1 MHGSQRTLPRL
12 SAVFIAVLLAGCSL
26 SPDYTRPDAPVPGN
40 YPGQNGAA
48 QASAADLGWEQFFHE
63 SRLKA
68 LIGLALENNRDMR
81 IAVKRVDEARAQYG
95 ITRSDQFPQIGATA
109 QESAQRLPRNMR
121 MAGPDSPSVTRNF
134 SAGIGITDFELDFF
148 GKQRNLSE
156 AAFQSYLATVEGR
169 KTAQI
174 NLIGQLATAYYN
186 LRAAQQQKDLVAKTL
201 KSRQATYDLVQTRF
215 RGGVASALDVNQA
228 KTSLDDARAT
238 SAELDRSEKQAQ
250 NALQLIIG
258 APLPAGLPAPS
269 PFAGDVL
276 MAKIPAGLPSDLL
289 ERRPDIIAAEHD
301 LLAANAN
308 IGAARA
314 AFFPSISLT
323 GLIGSTSL
331 GLSSLFDGG
340 QGTWS
345 FNPVINLPIF
355 TAGRL
360 RNNLELTEVRKDIAV
375 AQYEKSIQTAFKEV
389 ADALA
394 GESTYGAQLDA
405 LRDQQKSAY
414 ESLNLAD
421 LRYKNGI
428 DSFLQ
433 VQTAQ
438 INLFTVQQS
447 FVQVGLGSLLNKVEL
462 YKALGGGWSRD
473 TVMRPNPDAPV
484 SNTAPASNTVPAT
497 GNATQITP
505 TTQQ

>member
-1 MHGSQRTLPRL
+1 MQGSQRTLPRL
-12 SAVFIAVLLAGCSL
+12 SAVFMAVLLAGCSL
-26 SPDYTRPDAPVPGN
+26 APDYTRPDAPVSPT
-40 YPGQNGAA
+40 YPGQSGVN
-48 QASAADLGWEQFFHE
+48 QANAADLGWEQFFRE
-63 SRLKA
+63 PRLKA

-109 QESAQRLPRNMR
+109 QETAQRMPPNMR
-121 MAGPDSPSVTRNF
+121 MAGPDSPSVSRSFT
-134 SAGIGITDFELDFF
+134 AGIGITDFELDFF
-148 GKQRNLSE
+148 GKQRNMSE
-156 AAFQSYLATVEGR
+156 AAFQSYLSTVEGR

-174 NLIGQLATAYYN
+174 NMIGQLATAYYN
-186 LRAAQQQKDLVAKTL
+186 LRAAQQQKELVAKTL
-201 KSRQATYDLVQTRF
+201 KSRQSTYNLVQTRF

-228 KTSLDDARAT
+228 KTLLDAARA
-238 SAELDRSEKQAQ
+238 SAAELDRSEQQAR

-258 APLPAGLPAPS
+258 APLPTTLPPAS

-289 ERRPDIIAAEHD
+289 VRRPDIIAAEHD

-323 GLIGSTSL
+323 GLIGSASL
-331 GLSSLFDGG
+331 GLGTLFAGG
-340 QGTWS
+340 QGSWS

-375 AQYEKSIQTAFKEV
+375 AQYEKTIQTAFKEV

-394 GESTYGAQLDA
+394 GESTYGAQLQA

-462 YKALGGGWSRD
+462 YKALGGGWNRD
-473 TVMRPNPDAPV
+473 TIMRPNPDAPIANPAPV
-484 SNTAPASNTVPAT
+484 S
-497 GNATQITP
+497 GTP
-505 TTQQ
+505 TQLTPSTQQ

>member
-1 MHGSQRTLPRL
+1 MQGSQRSLPRL
-12 SAVFIAVLLAGCSL
+12 SAVFMAVLLAGCSL
-26 SPDYTRPDAPVPGN
+26 APDYQRPDAPIPGS
-40 YPGQNGAA
+40 YPGQNGVA

-63 SRLKA
+63 PRLKA
-68 LIGLALENNRDMR
+68 LISLALENNRDMR

-109 QESAQRLPRNMR
+109 QEQAQRMPPNMR
-121 MAGPDSPSVTRNF
+121 MAGPDSPAVTRSF
-134 SAGIGITDFELDFF
+134 TSGIGITDFELDFF

-186 LRAAQQQKDLVAKTL
+186 LRAAQQQNELVAKTL

-228 KTSLDDARAT
+228 KTSLDAARAT
-238 SAELDRSEKQAQ
+238 SAELDRSEQQAR
-250 NALQLIIG
+250 NAMQLIIG
-258 APLPAGLPAPS
+258 APLPANLPPPS

-289 ERRPDIIAAEHD
+289 TRRPDIIAAEHD

-323 GLIGSTSL
+323 GLIGTASPTL
-331 GLSSLFDGG
+331 GSLFAGG
-340 QGTWS
+340 QGSWTFS
-345 FNPVINLPIF
+345 PAISLPIF

-375 AQYEKSIQTAFKEV
+375 AQYEKTIQTAFREV

-394 GESTYGAQLDA
+394 GEATYGTQLQA
-405 LRDQQKSAY
+405 LREQQKSAY

-447 FVQVGLGSLLNKVEL
+447 FVQAGLGSLLNRVEL
-462 YKALGGGWSRD
+462 YKALGGGWTRD
-473 TVMRPNPDAPV
+473 TVMRANPEAPASTPV
-484 SNTAPASNTVPAT
+484 SNS
-497 GNATQITP
+497 ATQVAP
-505 TTQQ
+505 SNPQ